1 MRFGEHD
8 PLVLV
13 LKKEVIDL
21 QLRQIQ
27 PVVLRAMLFER
38 NVKELEFVQ
47 TVWFSDSMYFWIKFG
62 IFEVLVELFAQFKVL
77 RGNKGFDFGDAQV
90 GQVNL
95 IWRFDL
101 YFAP

>member
-1 MRFGEHD
+1 M
-8 PLVLV
+8 
-13 LKKEVIDL
+13 EVGDTIIV
-21 QLRQIQ
+21 RIH
-27 PVVLRAMLFER
+27 RKA
-38 NVKELEFVQ
+38 
-47 TVWFSDSMYFWIKFG
+47 
-62 IFEVLVELFAQFKVL
+62 EVLVELFAQFKVL